1 MNKTFTFF
9 VMPDQANEPI
19 EKKPEAPAV
28 PETTNPV
35 EREILELERQLNEKR
50 AEQRKSV
57 EQAIGFEQS
66 QPATQTTI
74 PPMRTPPSV
83 SQSAQVKA
91 DTTKLSGV
99 EKNQQLK
106 SLVDLAFAKGVAHA
120 SEVVRNLDS
129 PYLMDEFHDT
139 LIDEFHKKLVDEGKL
154 EEI

>member
-1 MNKTFTFF
+1 
-9 VMPDQANEPI
+9 MPDQYREPT
-19 EKKPEAPAV
+19 EGEQSGQ
-28 PETTNPV
+28 ETTTTPLANPV
-35 EREILELERQLNEKR
+35 EQEILELEKKLTEKR

-57 EQAIGFEQS
+57 EQAIGFEQPAPAS
-66 QPATQTTI
+66 QTATAPAA
-74 PPMRTPPSV
+74 PPVSTP
-83 SQSAQVKA
+83 QSAQVQA
-91 DTTKLSGV
+91 DAAKLSGI

-120 SEVVRNLDS
+120 TEVVRNLDS

>member
-1 MNKTFTFF
+1 
-9 VMPDQANEPI
+9 MPDEPKVPI
-19 EKKPEAPAV
+19 EVGGPIQ
-28 PETTNPV
+28 ETLSETSAAANPV
-35 EREILELERQLNEKR
+35 EQEILELERQLTARR

-57 EQAIGFEQS
+57 EMALGFEQPQPGS
-66 QPATQTTI
+66 QATA
-74 PPMRTPPSV
+74 PPPPPV
-83 SQSAQVKA
+83 PNTLQPEQVKA
-91 DTTKLSGV
+91 DIEKLSGV

-120 SEVVRNLDS
+120 TEVVRNLDN